1 MKMQAVGLVE
11 TLGSASAIMIVDKM
25 LKTSQVTYECWNTKC
40 GGHVTVFLS
49 GDVSAVTAAV
59 EAVKTN
65 PPGGEVVAA
74 AVISN
79 PSEET
84 RRMIEASRKKK

>member
-1 MKMQAVGLVE
+1 MKMEAVGLVE

-59 EAVKTN
+59 EAVKAN
-65 PPGGEVVAA
+65 PPGGEIVAA

>member
-1 MKMQAVGLVE
+1 MEAVGLVE
-11 TLGSASAIMIVDKM
+11 TVGSSSAIIIADKM
-25 LKTSQVTYECWNTKC
+25 LKTASVSYECWHTKC

-59 EAVKTN
+59 EAVKAN
-65 PPGGEVVAA
+65 PPGGEIVAA
-74 AVISN
+74 AVISA

-84 RRMIEASRKKK
+84 IRMIELSRKK

>member
-1 MKMQAVGLVE
+1 MEAVGLIE
-11 TLGSASAIMIVDKM
+11 TVGSSSAIIIADKM
-25 LKTSQVTYECWNTKC
+25 LKTASVSYECWHTKC

-49 GDVSAVTAAV
+49 GDVSAVKAAV
-59 EAVKTN
+59 EAVKEQ
-65 PPGGEVVAA
+65 PMGVEIVAA

-84 RRMIEASRKKK
+84 IRLIKESKK

>member
-1 MKMQAVGLVE
+1 MEAVGLVE
-11 TLGSASAIMIVDKM
+11 TIGSSSAIIIVDKM
-25 LKTSQVTYECWNTKC
+25 LKTASVAYECWNTKC

-49 GDVSAVTAAV
+49 GSVSAVSAAV
-59 EAVKTN
+59 EAVKEQ
-65 PPGGEVVAA
+65 PAGVEIVAA

-84 RRMIEASRKKK
+84 VRLLKESKKS

>member
-1 MKMQAVGLVE
+1 MEAVGLVE
-11 TLGSASAIMIVDKM
+11 TIGSSSAIIIVDKM
-25 LKTSQVTYECWNTKC
+25 LKTAAVDYECWNTKC

-49 GDVSAVTAAV
+49 GSVSAVSAAV
-59 EAVKTN
+59 EAAKEQLAGV
-65 PPGGEVVAA
+65 EIVAA

-84 RRMIEASRKKK
+84 VRLLKESKK

>member
-1 MKMQAVGLVE
+1 MEAVGLIE
-11 TLGSASAIMIVDKM
+11 TVGSSSAIIIADKM
-25 LKTSQVTYECWNTKC
+25 LKTAAVSYECWHTKC

-49 GDVSAVTAAV
+49 GDVSAVKAAV
-59 EAVKTN
+59 EAVKEQ
-65 PPGGEVVAA
+65 PMGVEIVAA

-84 RRMIEASRKKK
+84 IRLIKESKK